1 MKKGIA
7 FLLATS
13 SLAFIVAPAAAQDST
28 FSGPWV
34 AGVGGYDKNK
44 AGSSVDNDADPNNGV
59 FEQDESAS
67 GIVYGAAVGYD
78 LDLGTVVV
86 GGEAELTDSTADSDY
101 GNPNSNFGLGSVDAG
116 RDIYVGA
123 RAGFKV
129 TPSTL
134 LYAKGGY
141 TNARYNFIGSDG
153 TTDYK
158 ENLDTDG
165 WRVGAGVE
173 QKVGTNAFAKVEY
186 RYSNYSKGEIDFEA
200 TGIADSDRFDIDTD
214 RHQVVASVGWRF

>member
-7 FLLATS
+7 FLLATG
-13 SLAFIVAPAAAQDST
+13 SLAFVVAPAAAQDTT
-28 FSGPWV
+28 FTGPWV

-59 FEQDESAS
+59 FEQDESAD
-67 GIVYGAAVGYD
+67 GIVYGAAIGYD
-78 LDLGTVVV
+78 FDLGGVVV
-86 GGEAELTDSTADSDY
+86 GGEAELTDSTADSKY
-101 GNPNSNFGLGSVDAG
+101 GDPNSDFGLGSVDAG

-123 RAGFKV
+123 RVGYKV
-129 TPSTL
+129 TPSTM

-153 TTDYK
+153 TTNYK

-173 QKVGTNAFAKVEY
+173 QKLGSNAFAKVEY

-214 RHQVVASVGWRF
+214 RHQVMAGVGWRF